1 MFFMPYKIIIISL
14 NECTWIKVAILSHA
28 PSLLLFKLRI
38 TLNLFYHQF
47 IYFNSFFPF
56 SFFLFYKYC
65 IKFCHMCYI
74 LVVAYMHMHHVL
86 SFIAVYSFIWF
97 KNIKKVYSIIFFSYF
112 RGNKC
117 LFKRKYTPKHDTTFS
132 TCNSGQTNE
141 VTTIPLTNANLKR
154 FIFNKFNNK
163 HSTRLDMQTELQT
176 YVINF
181 LCF

>member
-1 MFFMPYKIIIISL
+1 
-14 NECTWIKVAILSHA
+14 
-28 PSLLLFKLRI
+28 
-38 TLNLFYHQF
+38 
-47 IYFNSFFPF
+47 
-56 SFFLFYKYC
+56 
-65 IKFCHMCYI
+65 MCYI

-86 SFIAVYSFIWF
+86 CFIAVYSFILF

-132 TCNSGQTNE
+132 TCNPGQTNE
-141 VTTIPLTNANLKR
+141 VTTIPLTNANLKL
-154 FIFNKFNNK
+154 FICNKFNYK